1 VNRLE
6 TTAAAM
12 PDGRGGG
19 GDRVSVLLV
28 HGAWHGAWC
37 WERVISALAER
48 DIRAVAVDLP
58 GHGGDPGPMGDLHGD
73 ADRVRQVLD
82 RVDGPVVLVG
92 HSYGGAV
99 ITDAGDHPAVAH
111 LVYLCALAIDG
122 DESCMTA
129 AAAGFEAAAISQ
141 EGRPDLSAGLVADVD
156 GTTTVEASAAAAC
169 LYNDCDEATV
179 AWATARLGPQPL
191 VTLQQTPRAVAWR
204 SKPSTYVVCTD
215 DLTIPP
221 ELQRLLA
228 KRCTTSVEWPT
239 SHSPFL
245 SAPDRVADLLADTAT
260 GLRGAGPPGAGPPGA
275 GQPGAGPPG
284 GGASKV

>member
-1 VNRLE
+1 MDRHE
-6 TTAAAM
+6 TTAAEM
-12 PDGRGGG
+12 PDRRDGGG
-19 GDRVSVLLV
+19 GRVSVLLV

-58 GHGGDPGPMGDLHGD
+58 GHGADPGPMGDLHGD

-82 RVDGPVVLVG
+82 TIDGPVVLMG

-99 ITDAGDHPAVAH
+99 ITDAGDHPAVSH

-129 AAAGFEAAAISQ
+129 ATQGFEAAAISQ
-141 EGRPDLSAGLVADVD
+141 EGRPDLSAGMVAGPD

-169 LYNDCDEATV
+169 LYNDCDESTA

-191 VTLQQTPRAVAWR
+191 VTLQQTPRAVAWS

-245 SAPDRVADLLADTAT
+245 SRPDLVADLLADLA
-260 GLRGAGPPGAGPPGA
+260 AGPPGAGPPGA
-275 GQPGAGPPG
+275 GPPG
-284 GGASKV
+284 GGASKA